1 MSRRHVFSS
10 RSATNNATA
19 EDKQGR
25 ARRVIENGAKASL
38 AKPAARATAR
48 GRLTA
53 TAPPQRPRE
62 RLALRLRS
70 TVPRTAIQLPYRRKD
85 AQRVG
90 ARMFRKQVLPVG
102 QIDYQGRT
110 LDFTRGYLEELAR
123 NFTSKAYD
131 QVPFV
136 LADAQNLHHSLPERF
151 RGEVKGVEVE
161 ADGLY
166 ALIETSEEGSRLL
179 AENPRLGVSA
189 RIRPATKVLEHVL
202 GTLDPVVTGMKPWE
216 PIELSSGSAPVID
229 LTAANYSSS
238 TEGQSEREKAQEMAK
253 KMAEQGI

>member
-1 MSRRHVFSS
+1 M
-10 RSATNNATA
+10 TA
-19 EDKQGR
+19 
-25 ARRVIENGAKASL
+25 L
-38 AKPAARATAR
+38 
-48 GRLTA
+48 
-53 TAPPQRPRE
+53 
-62 RLALRLRS
+62 
-70 TVPRTAIQLPYRRKD
+70 QLPPRRKD

-90 ARMFRKQVLPVG
+90 ARMFRKQVLPMA
-102 QIDYQGRT
+102 QIAYRGRT
-110 LDFTRGYLEELAR
+110 LDFTRSYLEELAR
-123 NFTSKAYD
+123 NFNAGAAD
-131 QVPFV
+131 QVPFL

-216 PIELSSGSAPVID
+216 AIELSSGSAPVID
-229 LTAANYSSS
+229 LTAASYAGEADLSQYADSL
-238 TEGQSEREKAQEMAK
+238 ERAVARRMAQLME
-253 KMAEQGI
+253 ENR